1 MTKSEIAALSDRP
14 LDLAV
19 AEHVFGWRWR
29 KSSKSGKRCLF
40 LPTGWPDW
48 FTTPANGNEP
58 IVSDIESV
66 LSGIL
71 PHYSTTGDGMLA
83 VIERMR
89 ERGWFFRL
97 ADAAKID
104 GYFCLFY
111 EPDESNGEAE
121 AETALEAVCRAALIA
136 VWSNPAYFRMSGSG
150 SESPSSR

>member
-71 PHYSTTGDGMLA
+71 PHYSTTGDGLLA
-83 VIERMR
+83 VMSQMAEL
-89 ERGWFFRL
+89 GWSYWLEDTEHYCRFSRS
-97 ADAAKID
+97 DR
-104 GYFCLFY
+104 
-111 EPDESNGEAE
+111 PDAE
-121 AETALEAVCRAALIA
+121 ATAETVPMAVCRAALIA
-136 VWSNPAYFRMSGSG
+136 VWSNPAYFRVSGSG